1 MQLVRLISRPLTLLL
16 CLCLGSSLASLA
28 QTAPDSSH
36 TESLADTTEI
46 TWRSRKFVIIKDE
59 DGKRLEITDTDDEPE
74 VATQS
79 DYDYDHENKEV
90 RHRPD
95 RSDIGFLG
103 FDLGIT
109 NYYVNGTYGA
119 DAATPELEVR
129 EFRPGSHV
137 ALHFLPTRVGFD
149 KRGYVNLKTA
159 ITIDWSNYYYTN
171 DITLLSGG
179 ETLAFDTTGI
189 NFSKNKLMARYA
201 QIPLML
207 NINTDPGGNDGIS
220 ISVGGYAGILWGART
235 KQVSE
240 EEGTVKVPGTFF
252 LNPYRYGL
260 IARVD
265 FKWFDIYLHYNLS
278 TLFEAEEGPETQ
290 TFMAGINLI
299 DF

>member
-1 MQLVRLISRPLTLLL
+1 M
-16 CLCLGSSLASLA
+16 GSSLSSLA
-28 QTAPDSSH
+28 QTEPDAPKSESS
-36 TESLADTTEI
+36 ADTTEI
-46 TWRSRKFVIIKDE
+46 TWRNRKFIIVSDE
-59 DGKRLEITDTDDEPE
+59 GGKRLEIKDLGDVSEESTKPE
-74 VATQS
+74 Y
-79 DYDYDHENKEV
+79 DYDYENKEV

-95 RSDIGFLG
+95 RSDIDFLG

-109 NYYVNGTYGA
+109 NYYVNGTYGV
-119 DAATPELEVR
+119 DAAAPELELR

-149 KRGYVNLKTA
+149 RRGYVNLKTA

-171 DITLLSGG
+171 DITLLGEG
-179 ETLAFDTTGI
+179 ETLRYDTTGI

-207 NINTDPGGNDGIS
+207 NVNTDPGGNDGIS
-220 ISVGGYAGILWGART
+220 ISVGGYVGILWGART

-240 EEGTVKVPGTFF
+240 EAGTVKIPDTFF

-260 IARVD
+260 IARMD

-278 TLFEAEEGPETQ
+278 PLFEADKGPETQ
-290 TFMAGINLI
+290 TFMAGVNLI

>member
-1 MQLVRLISRPLTLLL
+1 MQLVHPFIRPLAWLFILMI
-16 CLCLGSSLASLA
+16 GISLPALA
-28 QTAPDSSH
+28 QTDPERPSQEPAP
-36 TESLADTTEI
+36 DTTEI
-46 TWRSRKFVIIKDE
+46 TWRDRKFVIIKDE
-59 DGKRLEITDTDDEPE
+59 DGKRLEIRDTEEGVAPE
-74 VATQS
+74 EEEY
-79 DYDYDHENKEV
+79 DYDYENKKT

-95 RSDIGFLG
+95 RSDIGLLG
-103 FDLGIT
+103 LDLGIT
-109 NYYVNGTYGA
+109 NYYINGSYGRN
-119 DAATPELEVR
+119 ATIPELEVR

-137 ALHFLPTRVGFD
+137 ALHLLPTRVGFD

-171 DITLLSGG
+171 DVTLLG
-179 ETLAFDTTGI
+179 EGEALAFDTTGI

-207 NINTDPGGNDGIS
+207 NINTDPGCNDGIS
-220 ISVGGYAGILWGART
+220 ISFGGYVGILWGART

-240 EEGTVKVPGTFF
+240 EQGTVKVPGTFF

-260 IARVD
+260 IGRID

-278 TLFEAEEGPETQ
+278 PLFEDERGPETQ
-290 TFMAGINLI
+290 TFMAGVNLI